1 KRIVF
6 LAAREAEK
14 RDDQD
19 SPGSKQKIGALAL
32 VEARAPGAYTPRN
45 FLQGGEQKRAP
56 GNDPEQ
62 QEAVENQERDFSVV
76 VGDALVQIAHELLV
90 PEVEPEETLLWTGRL
105 RRIADGGQDVPR
117 HGHGEEDDGARKQSQ
132 LGKFSQLACDKQE
145 HENNH

>member
-1 KRIVF
+1 SAGAPLSARCGRIRFALKPAGNQERERGHRGERVVF

-76 VGDALVQIAHELLV
+76 VGNALVQIAHELLV
-90 PEVEPEETLLWTGRL
+90 PEVEPEET
-105 RRIADGGQDVPR
+105 
-117 HGHGEEDDGARKQSQ
+117 
-132 LGKFSQLACDKQE
+132 
-145 HENNH
+145 